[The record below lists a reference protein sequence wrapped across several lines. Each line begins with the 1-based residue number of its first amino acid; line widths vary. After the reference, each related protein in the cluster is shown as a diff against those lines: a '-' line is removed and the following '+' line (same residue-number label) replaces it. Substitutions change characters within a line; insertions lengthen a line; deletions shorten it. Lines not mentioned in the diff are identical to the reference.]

1 MITVK
6 VNLFCLLQGI
16 IKLALFTLSH
26 LDQVASD
33 YTLKKKNPSSHRTIS
48 KLKLRLHAGNPWTTN
63 QLLMNLG
70 TTQSS
75 SQSLY
80 KRGRKRPIVHLA
92 TEQLRNEQHVGLSTG
107 NSCAWL
113 PRAWTWTVIHSIKI
127 NSLWHQTLW
136 LALKIRLN
144 KTGSMFAFKLPVYH
158 WVKCI
163 KSK

>member
-16 IKLALFTLSH
+16 IKLAHFTLLH

-33 YTLKKKNPSSHRTIS
+33 YTLKKKIQVATGQFPNWNCDCTLGTPE
-48 KLKLRLHAGNPWTTN
+48 
-63 QLLMNLG
+63 LLMNFG
-70 TTQSS
+70 TTRSS

-136 LALKIRLN
+136 LALKIPLN